1 MMSER
6 NVLWSVVERWIE
18 EMILKLAG
26 QSQLSNKIT
35 IITKI
40 SNKNRQDP
48 QNNVSNVTIHYKL
61 LYEDAATERK
71 VHT

>member
-1 MMSER
+1 
-6 NVLWSVVERWIE
+6 
-18 EMILKLAG
+18 MILKLAG

-40 SNKNRQDP
+40 LNKNRQDP

-61 LYEDAATERK
+61 YEDAATQRK